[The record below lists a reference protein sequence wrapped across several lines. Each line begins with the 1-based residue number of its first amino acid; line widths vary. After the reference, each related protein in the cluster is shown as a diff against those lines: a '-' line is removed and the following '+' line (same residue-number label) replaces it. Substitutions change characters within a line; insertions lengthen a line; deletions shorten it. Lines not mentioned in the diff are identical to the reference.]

1 MMSVNME
8 NVTFEEVVKK
18 IAKIV
23 LTSPQ
28 KMIREEDLRIISK
41 DFEFEEIISAVYL
54 NLKNIGFEF
63 IKSKFLDQ
71 VYYVLTSEGKDD
83 SITPSQYGTLAL
95 ILALSKELDEN
106 LEINDLEEIFK
117 VVWTSDVE
125 FLIKNDY
132 LRRFEDQNILRI
144 TPLGKALL
152 KNILQDLDL
161 KNLLEVFTAKNQ
173 ADKL

>member
-1 MMSVNME
+1 ME
-8 NVTFEEVVKK
+8 NVTFDEIVKN

-106 LEINDLEEIFK
+106 L
-117 VVWTSDVE
+117 
-125 FLIKNDY
+125 
-132 LRRFEDQNILRI
+132 
-144 TPLGKALL
+144 
-152 KNILQDLDL
+152 
-161 KNLLEVFTAKNQ
+161 
-173 ADKL
+173 

>member
-1 MMSVNME
+1 ME
-8 NVTFEEVVKK
+8 NVTFDEVVKN

-41 DFEFEEIISAVYL
+41 NFEFEEIISAVYI

-63 IKSKFLDQ
+63 IKSRFLDQ

>member
-1 MMSVNME
+1 MMRVNME
-8 NVTFEEVVKK
+8 NVTFDEVVKN

-41 DFEFEEIISAVYL
+41 NFEFEEIISAVYL

>member
-1 MMSVNME
+1 MMRVIME
-8 NVTFEEVVKK
+8 NVTFEEVVKN

-28 KMIREEDLRIISK
+28 KMIREEDLRVISK

-54 NLKNIGFEF
+54 NLKNLGFEF
-63 IKSKFLDQ
+63 IKSKFLEQ

-117 VVWTSDVE
+117 VVWTSDVD
-125 FLIKNDY
+125 FLINNDY

-152 KNILQDLDL
+152 KNVLQDLDL
-161 KNLLEVFTAKNQ
+161 KNLLETFTSKNQ